1 MIGAGKSGGAAGASK
16 AGGDMSREYVDDVD
30 LTKKIKA
37 SEFAALVAE
46 EKWSE
51 QLKGLQLVIG

>member
-1 MIGAGKSGGAAGASK
+1 
-16 AGGDMSREYVDDVD
+16 MSREYVDDVD
-30 LTKKIKA
+30 LMKKIKA

-51 QLKGLQLVIG
+51 QLRGLQLVIGKWSDYGGVCVYTQRKRIPS

>member
-1 MIGAGKSGGAAGASK
+1 
-16 AGGDMSREYVDDVD
+16 MSREYVDDVD
-30 LTKKIKA
+30 LMKKVKA

-51 QLKGLQLVIG
+51 QLRGLQLVIG